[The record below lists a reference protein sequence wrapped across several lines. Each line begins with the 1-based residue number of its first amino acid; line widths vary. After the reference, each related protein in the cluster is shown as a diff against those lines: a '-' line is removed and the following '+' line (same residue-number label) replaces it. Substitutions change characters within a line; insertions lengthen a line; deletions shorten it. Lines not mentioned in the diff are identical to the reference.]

1 MDTKFSYFYPVKVEQ
16 QLDFEGK
23 VHNKDVFLTGHI
35 VYNGRLMCKE
45 SREVIVNRTKADKE
59 KNSPTRLPRVS
70 ICPACQQEYKDCPDS
85 QYYQWTHA
93 LPTQTVGI
101 EILSKDVVTNEAQA

>member
-23 VHNKDVFLTGHI
+23 VHSKNVYLTGHI

-45 SREVIVNRTKADKE
+45 SREVVVNRAKADKE

-70 ICPACQQEYKDCPDS
+70 LCPVCQEAYKECPESDW
-85 QYYQWTHA
+85 YRFTHA
-93 LPTQTVGI
+93 LPAETVGI
-101 EILSKDVVTNEAQA
+101 EILSKDVVSS